1 MKQNGTYYVIGEGHK
16 GFVAD
21 KQEDD
26 DTYIMTLAAI
36 AKELEARG
44 LTEAKIHLAVG
55 LPLKWVQTQR
65 DGFKRYLT
73 RERYVSLKYKKVSY
87 LIEIVDCTVMPQ
99 GYAAVAENL
108 KDFKGMNLLVD
119 IGNGT
124 MNIMYLNNGRPIE
137 SKSWTEKLGVNQC
150 FIRIQ
155 NHIMNKTGVKLP
167 DEIIS
172 QFLRCGEVALYP
184 QIYQIEN
191 LMREVLNEVMNKQY
205 GTTWWDTF
213 APTKMKETH
222 SKRMKEFKA
231 KVPSFND
238 VDEKLM
244 CIDISDLSELM
255 TLKRYCWKPAF
266 DGKISGMLNGV
277 QTYKDGIVREQL
289 LKQRE
294 IEVDL
299 WGEQFSK
306 YFPDDFIERYCALA
320 RDRNHIM
327 HNKLLDRSVYVSIKE
342 SAEQIQ
348 EDLVKALEKL
358 HNIIL
363 SKEEKFEVEK
373 QRQIEMQMLEELDHE
388 CRENDANVSIRN
400 RFEIKFMF
408 VDCLN
413 SFVGDVEEHLRFRN
427 DITISLDDSF
437 HKSYMGSVML
447 IKSNIDDSVLEL
459 KFEMDIDDS
468 EGADSALSIYD
479 TDKEFRTQLVYTNGA
494 VEYDYDSG
502 LYMPI
507 TQDEIGSVEEMVND
521 FMEVINEEIPYYKER
536 VCDEDIAEFVTCS
549 ECGDDA
555 ICINEDVLPAGTCM
569 NCGYVNNIYQ
579 CERCSSWFNI
589 DEGGMFEDDIAICQN
604 CLEDYEEE

>member
-1 MKQNGTYYVIGEGHK
+1 MKMLVKFIVVGCKKSIANNESYIMDIYKSINSARMIKSLNLTPDEVTFGAGPLRPIDDEDNVFLLQFNSEDNGK
-16 GFVAD
+16 AD
-21 KQEDD
+21 IWSVYFQYGTFNDSKQLEIAIYS
-26 DTYIMTLAAI
+26 DTYSPNVDN
-36 AKELEARG
+36 EYLEK
-44 LTEAKIHLAVG
+44 LKLKI
-55 LPLKWVQTQR
+55 KKTIRR
-65 DGFKRYLT
+65 DWDK
-73 RERYVSLKYKKVSY
+73 
-87 LIEIVDCTVMPQ
+87 IIW
-99 GYAAVAENL
+99 
-108 KDFKGMNLLVD
+108 LVD
-119 IGNGT
+119 KDSECLSI
-124 MNIMYLNNGRPIE
+124 
-137 SKSWTEKLGVNQC
+137 
-150 FIRIQ
+150 
-155 NHIMNKTGVKLP
+155 
-167 DEIIS
+167 
-172 QFLRCGEVALYP
+172 ALYP

>member
-1 MKQNGTYYVIGEGHK
+1 MLMKMLVKFIVVGCKKSIANNESYIMDIYKSINSARMIKSLNLTPDEVTFGAGPLRPIDDEDNVFLLQFNSEDNGK
-16 GFVAD
+16 AD
-21 KQEDD
+21 IWSVYFQYGTFNDSKQLEIAIYS
-26 DTYIMTLAAI
+26 DTYSPNVDN
-36 AKELEARG
+36 EYLEK
-44 LTEAKIHLAVG
+44 LKLKI
-55 LPLKWVQTQR
+55 KKTIRR
-65 DGFKRYLT
+65 DWDK
-73 RERYVSLKYKKVSY
+73 
-87 LIEIVDCTVMPQ
+87 IIW
-99 GYAAVAENL
+99 
-108 KDFKGMNLLVD
+108 LVD
-119 IGNGT
+119 KDSECLSI
-124 MNIMYLNNGRPIE
+124 
-137 SKSWTEKLGVNQC
+137 
-150 FIRIQ
+150 
-155 NHIMNKTGVKLP
+155 
-167 DEIIS
+167 
-172 QFLRCGEVALYP
+172 ALYP

>member
-1 MKQNGTYYVIGEGHK
+1 MLMKMLVKFIAVGCKKSIANNESYIMDIYKSINSARMIKSLNLTPDEVTFGAGPLRPIDDEDNVFLLQFNSEDNGK
-16 GFVAD
+16 AD
-21 KQEDD
+21 IWSVYFQYGTFNDSKQLEIAIYS
-26 DTYIMTLAAI
+26 DTYSPNVDN
-36 AKELEARG
+36 EYLEK
-44 LTEAKIHLAVG
+44 LKLKI
-55 LPLKWVQTQR
+55 KKTIRR
-65 DGFKRYLT
+65 DWDK
-73 RERYVSLKYKKVSY
+73 
-87 LIEIVDCTVMPQ
+87 IIW
-99 GYAAVAENL
+99 
-108 KDFKGMNLLVD
+108 LVD
-119 IGNGT
+119 KDSECLSI
-124 MNIMYLNNGRPIE
+124 
-137 SKSWTEKLGVNQC
+137 
-150 FIRIQ
+150 
-155 NHIMNKTGVKLP
+155 
-167 DEIIS
+167 
-172 QFLRCGEVALYP
+172 ALYP